1 MCVWADIVMEL
12 IFNEHPNIT
21 DAAAMRDTK
30 ESLQRMLE
38 ARALSIFHLHTY
50 KNKFIHVP
58 YTYHILCVIIVS
70 LPTLPPPDFYLPCSV
85 QSSTALRT
93 SSRTRTR
100 P

>member
-50 KNKFIHVP
+50 LQKIV
-58 YTYHILCVIIVS
+58 YTSTIYISYIYYIYNIYVNHCF
-70 LPTLPPPDFYLPCSV
+70 PPHAAAS
-85 QSSTALRT
+85 
-93 SSRTRTR
+93 
-100 P
+100 